1 MTRAIAEAVLRLY
14 PKAWRERYGEEV
26 ADLVASRPVRL
37 RTVADLLTGA
47 ADAWLH
53 RRRIPGARPL
63 RLPLWATLV
72 AASYALW
79 MLWNPAVR
87 DAAALSFPTDQA
99 TEVGWLFRAAM
110 TCFAGA
116 GAMALLAPWQLGI
129 AARAAGKRA
138 PYGAAARATG
148 RRVLLTALAVAVPI
162 VLVLLSYLSFGL
174 DTAPPLPA
182 LGDAMVGGFFV
193 PTLMTLVLPLPLA
206 AASPV
211 MASAVRAS
219 GKSLAVAAVM
229 NAIGWMAVAA
239 LMAFGLWRVSPWFVP
254 AVAASAVISS
264 GIAALVAGAVLRRSP
279 DDPVAAALQ
288 PVWPGLS
295 SGTSTSSTISTT
307 SRSGI
312 GDPSKRKW

>member
-1 MTRAIAEAVLRLY
+1 MMRKHRLSAGVMPAIAEAVLRLY
-14 PKAWRERYGEEV
+14 PKVWRERYGEEV

-53 RRRIPGARPL
+53 RRRIPGAQPM
-63 RLPLWATLV
+63 RLPLWAILV

-87 DAAALSFPTDQA
+87 DAAALSFSMEQA

-129 AARAAGKRA
+129 AARAAHRRA

-206 AASPV
+206 AAASPV
-211 MASAVRAS
+211 MASAVRAA
-219 GKSLAVAAVM
+219 GKSLAVAAIM
-229 NAIGWMAVAA
+229 NAIGWTAVAA
-239 LMAFGLWRVSPWFVP
+239 LMASGLWQVSPWFVP
-254 AVAASAVISS
+254 AVAASAVLSS
-264 GIAALVAGAVLRRSP
+264 GMAALVAGAVLRRSP
-279 DDPVAAALQ
+279 DDPVALTGH
-288 PVWPGLS
+288 PTLGPTRV
-295 SGTSTSSTISTT
+295 
-307 SRSGI
+307 
-312 GDPSKRKW
+312 